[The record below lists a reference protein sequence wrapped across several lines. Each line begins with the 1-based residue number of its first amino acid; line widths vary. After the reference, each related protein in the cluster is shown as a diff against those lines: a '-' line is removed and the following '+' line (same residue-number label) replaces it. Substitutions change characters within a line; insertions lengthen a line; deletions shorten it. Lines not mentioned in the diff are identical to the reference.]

1 MDNHKTHPFNS
12 YAVWVVGA
20 LFKAWHLQKL
30 KTHIFPRITTFEL
43 WHSRSNPNV
52 CRCFLGVVWLM
63 EV

>member
-30 KTHIFPRITTFEL
+30 KTHIFPRITTLSFGIQGQT
-43 WHSRSNPNV
+43 PMFAV
-52 CRCFLGVVWLM
+52 VFLGLFG
-63 EV
+63 